1 MVVGSGW
8 NWNRKVTGD
17 IFYYYYFIYFTGIIV
32 PNLTLSN
39 SALVRYGLQGGL
51 SVPIV
56 SSYDLVEYKF
66 SWKLTGKHD
75 FFITFYFERPKKIK
89 KMKLVQ
95 RQMVQISETAS
106 VSHKFQNDRSCFID
120 LDQLSPDLIYEHFI
134 LKIS

>member
-1 MVVGSGW
+1 MVVHKEIGA
-8 NWNRKVTGD
+8 N
-17 IFYYYYFIYFTGIIV
+17 
-32 PNLTLSN
+32 N

-89 KMKLVQ
+89 K
-95 RQMVQISETAS
+95 
-106 VSHKFQNDRSCFID
+106 
-120 LDQLSPDLIYEHFI
+120 
-134 LKIS
+134 